1 MWLSDL
7 SIRRPVLAVMLIGAL
22 VGLGWVS
29 LGRVGVDFF
38 PKVEIPI
45 VSVTT
50 VLEGAAPE
58 TVESEVTEILEEEL
72 SNIAGLDQLSSVSSE
87 GQSLVVCEFLLEVD
101 ADAAL
106 QEVRDKV
113 AAARRALP
121 REIEPPLV
129 SKIDPESMPMMSVIV
144 AGDLSIA
151 ELTRYAKDGV
161 EAALQRVPGV
171 GSVDRVGGREREV
184 RVWLDALRLRAYG
197 VTADDVVQALQ
208 SEHADVPGG
217 RFESDGG
224 RAELSFKTEG
234 EVGSVAA
241 FADLVIVQRPGG
253 PVRVGDVAV
262 VEDGLEDARTYAELD
277 GRPGVSLDVR
287 RQTGTNAVEVSREIR
302 AVLDSLRARAP
313 PGVEIVTARD
323 TSRFVEASVRDV
335 TVDLLLGGILAV
347 LATLAFLRSVRS
359 TVIVAT
365 AIPASIVSTFL
376 LFWWAGFTLN
386 LISMIA
392 LTISIGI
399 LIDDAIVVLE
409 AIYRRIE
416 AGEAPMQAAAQGT
429 AEVGP
434 AVVAATLAIVVVFV
448 PISFMEGMIGR
459 FFFEYGLTVVFA
471 VLVSL
476 LVAFTLTP
484 MLSSRLLRREASH
497 GAVFET
503 LESFYRALEDG
514 YTRALTRILRHRAWV
529 VALGLASVV
538 AAVGIARSIPL
549 EFNSHIDRSE
559 FEAVVEL
566 PLGTGLTETRRI
578 VRRAADELSRV
589 PHVENVFTTIGA
601 DTQGRVSQAQL
612 YVGLTHKSERDVE
625 QAEVMEEARSVLAAA
640 VPDAKRVGVNE
651 VGFISGGGF
660 SAFNLSYSLQGPRL
674 ETLAAS
680 AERVAEA
687 MRASGL
693 YVDVTVSYDASR
705 PEVRADVDR
714 SRAAD
719 LGVSLRG
726 LATTLRALVG
736 GIDATNYEE
745 GGERYDVRV
754 RLRPEQRDSLDELGL
769 VQLRTRD
776 GGLADLASLARLE
789 LSTGPVQIE
798 RENRVR
804 KIDLFANLPPD
815 VALGTASDALDGI
828 VASAGLGEG
837 YAGFHRGW
845 GERMRD
851 SLDAV
856 KFAFLLALTALYMV
870 LASQFNSYAQPL
882 VVMATA
888 PLSFV
893 GAFAALAITGVPLSM
908 FGQIA
913 LLALMGLVMKNGI
926 LLVDRAN
933 QLRAQG
939 VGAREAMLQAGPV
952 RLRPVLMT
960 TFSTV
965 AGMIPVAL
973 SSADGAEFRIPMG
986 VLAIGGM
993 LSSTLLTLAV
1003 VPVVYT
1009 LLADAQGALSRAT
1022 GRRVRPELIRGGG
1035 GRPEPPVAP
1044 TAAAGE
1050 RS

>member
-7 SIRRPVLAVMLIGAL
+7 SIRRPVLAVMLVGGL

-38 PKVEIPI
+38 PKVEVPI

-58 TVESEVTEILEEEL
+58 TVETEVTEILEEEL

-87 GQSLVVCEFLLEVD
+87 GRSLIVCEFLLEVD

-113 AAARRALP
+113 AIARRALP

-129 SKIDPESMPMMSVIV
+129 SKIDPEAMPMMSVIV
-144 AGDLSIA
+144 AGELPPA
-151 ELTRYAKDGV
+151 ELTRYAKDVV
-161 EAALQRVPGV
+161 EEAIQRVPGV
-171 GSVDRVGGREREV
+171 GSVERVGGREREV

-197 VTADDVVQALQ
+197 VTADDVVRALQ

-217 RFESDGG
+217 RFEPEGG
-224 RAELSFKTEG
+224 RAELSFKTQG

-241 FADLVIVQRPGG
+241 FADLVVIQRPAG
-253 PVRVGDVAV
+253 PVRVRDVAV
-262 VEDGLEDARTYAELD
+262 VEDGLEDPRSDAELD

-302 AVLDSLRARAP
+302 AVLASLRERAP
-313 PGVEIVTARD
+313 PGVEIITARD
-323 TSRFVEASVRDV
+323 TSRFVEASVRDL
-335 TVDLLLGGILAV
+335 TVDLLLGGLLAV
-347 LATLAFLRSVRS
+347 LATLAFLRSLRS
-359 TVIVAT
+359 TLIVAT

-416 AGEAPMQAAAQGT
+416 AGEAPMQAAAKGT

-471 VLVSL
+471 VSVSL

-484 MLSSRLLRREASH
+484 MLSSRLLRREEAH
-497 GAVFET
+497 GALFEK
-503 LESFYRALEDG
+503 LESLYRALERG
-514 YTRALTRILRHRAWV
+514 YTRALERTLRHRMVV
-529 VALGLASVV
+529 VALGLASIAA
-538 AAVGIARSIPL
+538 AAVIARSIPL
-549 EFNSHIDRSE
+549 EFTSHIDRSE

-566 PLGTGLTETRRI
+566 PLGTGLAETRRI
-578 VRRAADELSRV
+578 VRSAAEELSRV
-589 PHVENVFTTIGA
+589 PHVEHVFTTIGA

-612 YVGLTHKSERDVE
+612 YVGLTHKSEREIE
-625 QAEVMEEARSVLAAA
+625 QAVVMEEARTVLAAV

-651 VGFISGGGF
+651 VSFVSGGGF
-660 SAFNLSYSLQGPRL
+660 SAFNLSYSLQGPEL
-674 ETLAAS
+674 ETLASRAD
-680 AERVAEA
+680 RVAED
-687 MRASGL
+687 MRASEL
-693 YVDVTVSYDASR
+693 FVDVTVSYDASR
-705 PEVRADVDR
+705 PEVRASVDR

-719 LGVSLRG
+719 LGVPLRE
-726 LATTLRALVG
+726 LATTLRTMVG
-736 GIDATNYEE
+736 GIDATSYEE
-745 GGERYDVRV
+745 AGERYDVRV
-754 RLRPEQRDSLDELGL
+754 RLLPEQRDSLGELGL
-769 VQLRTRD
+769 VQVRTRD
-776 GGLADLASLARLE
+776 GNLADLASLAHLE

-828 VASAGLGEG
+828 VAGAGLPEG

-851 SLDAV
+851 SIDAV
-856 KFAFLLALTALYMV
+856 KFAFVLALTALYMV
-870 LASQFNSYAQPL
+870 LAAQFNSFTQPL
-882 VVMATA
+882 VVMVTA

-893 GAFAALAITGVPLSM
+893 GAFAALALTGVHLSM

-939 VGAREAMLQAGPV
+939 LDANAAMLEAGPV

-1009 LLADAQGALSRAT
+1009 LLADAQRRLLRAA
-1022 GRRVRPELIRGGG
+1022 RQRVRPALIRGGG
-1035 GRPEPPVAP
+1035 AGPEPPPAP
-1044 TAAAGE
+1044 RAAAGE